1 MRLSDSKER
10 KNKRVQD
17 AISATARLTKHKTK
31 LDSLSKKRDELEDLM
46 PRLSAAIKTAEHEKH
61 LVIDNYCNDK
71 CTSEDLETASKSY
84 DEAENAEKRNL
95 KLINV
100 LNTKIDNLNKC
111 LYDLRENKLKTEQMI
126 WESLSDEINEE
137 LKNKFGEMILWAY
150 MVNRRRPKPLLY
162 NDFLQMIV
170 FPKPKTEDM
179 KRLDPDLEALY
190 KITLGGAKMD

>member
-1 MRLSDSKER
+1 MRLSDSKEL

-17 AISATARLTKHKTK
+17 AISATARLTKQKTK

-71 CTSEDLETASKSY
+71 CSSEDLETANKSY

-95 KLINV
+95 KLLNV
-100 LNTKIDNLNKC
+100 LNTKINNLKKRLN
-111 LYDLRENKLKTEQMI
+111 DLRENKLKTEQMV

-137 LKNKFGEMILWAY
+137 LKNKFGDMILWAY
-150 MVNRRRPKPLLY
+150 TVNRRRPKPLLY

-190 KITLGGAKMD
+190 KITLGGG